1 MFIVVD
7 GIDGAGKTTLVRQ
20 LSETLTSLEPVVT
33 KEPTNKSE
41 WGRTLRESATKGRLP
56 RDEEIELF
64 HKDRLWHIE
73 NVILPALNNNK
84 PVISDR
90 YVDSTL
96 AFQSDTPEQ
105 ADALFQSF
113 KSEIIIPDVTFII
126 KCSVQT
132 GLGRIAR
139 DRGHATEF
147 ETQQT
152 LEIAKKI
159 FESRQGSNYIYLDG
173 EGTPEDTFH
182 QALSN
187 LCERFE
193 VVRSVQNGSSNCQP
207 SEASLAGANSGYHT
221 DTLTK

>member
-20 LSETLTSLEPVVT
+20 LSEALTSLNPVVT

-56 RDEEIELF
+56 RDEEIKLF

-73 NVILPALNNNK
+73 NIILPALNNNK
-84 PVISDR
+84 LVISDR

-96 AFQSDTPEQ
+96 AFQSDTPKQ
-105 ADALFQSF
+105 ADALFQLF
-113 KSEIIIPDVTFII
+113 KLEIIIPDVTFII

-139 DRGHATEF
+139 DRGHATKF

-159 FESRQGSNYIYLDG
+159 FESRQGSNYVYLDG
-173 EGTPEDTFH
+173 EGTLEDTFH

-193 VVRSVQNGSSNCQP
+193 VVRSLQNGSSYSPP
-207 SEASLAGANSGYHT
+207 SEAGLAGANSGYHT